1 MMLPALARSQT
12 IKKNRWTPTE
22 LTSLNQSLVKLERTS
37 GGRLGVSV
45 LDTASG
51 QIASYRGD
59 ERFMMLSTFKT
70 LAASYVLARADR
82 GADKLNRRMPIT
94 QEDILEYAPVTQ
106 RHLGPTGMTLADL
119 CQAAVTVSDNTAA
132 NLLHRSYGGPE
143 ALTQFIRSLGDQVTR
158 HDRYEP
164 ELNNPHPSE
173 PMDTTSPNAMSR
185 TLNTLLFGTTLRPE
199 SRHLLQSWLKG
210 STTGDNRLRAGIPS
224 NWVVGEKTGTA
235 RIAAN
240 DAGFV
245 QPPGGAAVVVS
256 VYLETDSIPA
266 KERDQII
273 ALVGEQVADLLQVGF

>member
-1 MMLPALARSQT
+1 MMLPTLARSQT
-12 IKKNRWTPTE
+12 VKKNRWTSAE
-22 LTSLNQSLVKLERTS
+22 LTSLNQFLVELERTS

-51 QIASYRGD
+51 QMASYRGD

-70 LAASYVLARADR
+70 LAASYVLARVDR
-82 GADKLNRRMPIT
+82 GDDKLNRRMPIT
-94 QEDILEYAPVTQ
+94 QADILEHAPVTQ
-106 RHLGPTGMTLADL
+106 RHLGPNGMTLADL
-119 CQAAVTVSDNTAA
+119 CQAAVIASDNTAA
-132 NLLHRSYGGPE
+132 NLLHQSYGGPE

-164 ELNNPHPSE
+164 ELNDPHPSE

-199 SRHLLQSWLKG
+199 SRHLLQSWLKACI
-210 STTGDNRLRAGIPS
+210 TGDNRLQAGIPS
-224 NWVVGEKTGTA
+224 NWVVGENTGTA

-245 QPPGGAAVVVS
+245 QPPGGSAVMVS
-256 VYLETDSIPA
+256 VYLETDAIPA

-273 ALVGEQVADLLQVGF
+273 ASVGEQVVDLLRV

>member
-1 MMLPALARSQT
+1 MINRRKFIEVCATAMMLPTLARSQT
-12 IKKNRWTPTE
+12 TKKNRWTSTE
-22 LTSLNQSLVKLERTS
+22 LTSLNQSLAKLERTS

-82 GADKLNRRMPIT
+82 GDDKLNRRMQIT
-94 QEDILEYAPVTQ
+94 QADILEHAPVTQ
-106 RHLGPTGMTLADL
+106 RHLGPKGMTLADL
-119 CQAAVTVSDNTAA
+119 CQAAVTASDNTAA

-185 TLNTLLFGTTLRPE
+185 ALNTLVFGTTLRPE

-210 STTGDNRLRAGIPS
+210 CITGDNRLRAGIPS
-224 NWVVGEKTGTA
+224 NW
-235 RIAAN
+235 
-240 DAGFV
+240 
-245 QPPGGAAVVVS
+245 GGAEKKRARPGS
-256 VYLETDSIPA
+256 AQMMRALSSRPEGRPSWRQSI
-266 KERDQII
+266 
-273 ALVGEQVADLLQVGF
+273 